1 MPVLILKDK
10 ESPPRII
17 PLAKPTITIGRR
29 PMNDIVIMD
38 PAVSRNHA
46 EVIAL
51 ADGGY
56 EIRDL
61 GGRHPVRVNDKIVSR
76 HRLRDKDRIEIG
88 GSTLLFSLDEPD
100 AAARVELSMED
111 GTPEAQVEILALDTR
126 QTIPLRSD
134 GTGTKDAKL
143 LRLSHQRLM
152 LLYEFA
158 NSVNAHLEEPSR
170 LMEGALNAAF
180 NTLDAERGFVALVDE
195 SSGELTCDLV
205 QDRSARGPSERLAV
219 SRTIVHKAL
228 KEGISVLTLDALQD
242 ERFGDAA
249 SIQEHD
255 IRSAVCVPLLFKDRV
270 LGVIYLD
277 NRATAGRFDEDDLV
291 FLIALGHLAGLALGN
306 ARLLRQVLQENLRLV
321 EALKPKFELVGASDK
336 MAQVLSVIKKV
347 APAEITI
354 LIEGET
360 GTGKELAAKAI
371 HALSARSEES
381 FVAINCAAIPKE
393 LIESELFGHEKGA
406 FTGASSARE
415 GKFELA
421 GGGTIF
427 QDEIGDMSLETQA
440 RVLRALE
447 EREIQRVGGSR
458 LLPVDVR
465 VIAATNKDLGKAV
478 AEGRFREDLFYRLN
492 AVSLKMPPLRERS
505 EDILPLA
512 EVFMAG
518 RGKSISPKAR
528 QRLLS
533 YSWPG
538 NVRELKNCIERAMIL
553 GTGATIQPEDL
564 PPPIRFGAENIPAP
578 PESLESLEKRHI
590 EQTLRN
596 TSWGKS
602 EAARRL
608 GITRQTLDNKIRK
621 YKIKKPAGEP
631 IA

>member
-1 MPVLILKDK
+1 MPVLILREKDS
-10 ESPPRII
+10 SPRVI
-17 PLAKPTITIGRR
+17 PLTKPLTTIGRR
-29 PMNDIVIMD
+29 PLNDIVVMD
-38 PAVSRNHA
+38 PSVSRNHA

-51 ADGGY
+51 ADGDY

-61 GGRHPVRVNDKIVSR
+61 GGRHPVRVNDKIISR
-76 HRLRDKDRIEIG
+76 HRLCDKDKIEIG
-88 GSTLLFSLDEPD
+88 GSTFLFCQGEPD
-100 AAARVELSMED
+100 AAARIELSMED

-126 QTIPLRSD
+126 QTVLFRGDDLRS
-134 GTGTKDAKL
+134 KDMKL
-143 LRLSHQRLM
+143 LRLDHQRLM
-152 LLYEFA
+152 LLYEVA

-170 LMEGALNAAF
+170 LLEGVLKAAF

-195 SSGELTCDLV
+195 SSGELTCEL
-205 QDRSARGPSERLAV
+205 ARDASGQGQEGKLAV

-228 KEGISVLTLDALQD
+228 KEGISVLTLDALKD
-242 ERFGDAA
+242 ERFGEAA

-270 LGVIYLD
+270 LGVVYLD

-306 ARLLRQVLQENLRLV
+306 ARLHRQVLQENLRLV
-321 EALKPKFELVGASDK
+321 EALKPKFDLVGSSDK
-336 MAQVLSVIKKV
+336 MAQVFNVIKKA
-347 APAEITI
+347 APAEITV

-371 HALSARSEES
+371 HALSPRRERP
-381 FVAINCAAIPKE
+381 FVAVNCAAIPKE
-393 LIESELFGHEKGA
+393 LIESELFGHEKGS

-421 GGGTIF
+421 DGGTIF
-427 QDEIGDMSLETQA
+427 LDEIGDMSLETQA
-440 RVLRALE
+440 KVLRALE
-447 EREIQRVGGSR
+447 EREIQRVGGARS
-458 LLPVDVR
+458 LPVDVR
-465 VIAATNKDLGKAV
+465 VIAATNMDLQRAVEQGK
-478 AEGRFREDLFYRLN
+478 FREDLYYRLN
-492 AVSLKMPPLRERS
+492 VVSLKMPPLRERS

-512 EVFMAG
+512 EVFLAG

-528 QRLLS
+528 LRLLA

-553 GTGATIQPEDL
+553 GTGDTIQPEDL
-564 PPPIRFGAENIPAP
+564 PPHIRPGGESIPAP
-578 PESLESLEKRHI
+578 PASLEYLEKRHI

-602 EAARRL
+602 ESARIL

-621 YKIKKPAGEP
+621 YKIKKLTGEKLR
-631 IA
+631 